1 MNFFH
6 WLLVQKIQNYYN
18 IVELCNVQSNS
29 TSVIYIVS
37 NEKKC
42 RRNGKKK
49 KKTNSKAG
57 EM

>member
-42 RRNGKKK
+42 RRNGKRQE
-49 KKTNSKAG
+49 KTNSKAG